1 MADLVAGTLLGGR
14 FDLHGIVGRGGS
26 ATVWLA
32 TDRLRG
38 ERVALK
44 VLHPHLGA
52 DPSTRRRLR
61 REVVAAGVLRGA
73 PVLVPHDLHEM
84 DGQVAL
90 SMPFHPGQTLAE
102 RVASGGPL
110 PIEEVRQLGVRLAEA
125 LAEAHRAGVLHRDVT
140 AGNVLLERPG
150 DAVLTDFGLA
160 RVDKGGTRTTGLL
173 GTSGYA
179 APEVYSG
186 VRGDPRSDLY
196 GLGAV
201 LYLAA
206 TGRPAFSPTDP
217 IAALKAQLDE
227 SLVPV
232 RKVRPDVPADLAAT
246 IEALLRR
253 DPVDRPAGAREVA
266 DRLAHREA
274 PAPRSALVP
283 HGRYLPPG
291 QYTVLVRERDDDRK
305 RRHLLRV
312 EHGRAPSTTGTE
324 WARWGLHIAAMVGDA
339 IGIPRSGER
348 LAPEDVLAR
357 VVAEEAGVPFDAL
370 RPTPVVLHR
379 RFMLVD
385 RTDWNTAQRLVE
397 GARTAGFKADI
408 VAADPPSPAVRALA
422 RIWWVPIPV
431 GWILFPVL
439 ASVFGELVLPI
450 LIAMTILLAI
460 GGSSLGNLERVQR
473 SSVAWRGDLRDGL
486 VPDRPVPAPRFA
498 ATVETPAHTA
508 RSEEPKAA
516 PTRGQLLRRRAEEA
530 LDALAATIP
539 PASELPDPAR
549 TDLHATVRKLRQQA
563 EGLQEE
569 VDRLDAAVATAPA
582 SPVEIAAVRSRLD
595 RLHTL
600 DRAGDRVDRAELERL
615 ERALEQHDA
624 DLLAEEQVEARLS
637 ACCAEL
643 LEIASTASRV
653 RLELVAAPETRMSAD
668 DAVRRLRDEAA
679 LADRARREAGQR
691 ATWVNVAR

>member
-32 TDRLRG
+32 SDRLRG

-52 DPSTRRRLR
+52 DPSMRRRLR

-73 PVLVPHDLHEM
+73 AVLVPYDLHEM

-110 PIEEVRQLGVRLAEA
+110 PAEDVRQLGVRLAEA

-160 RVDKGGTRTTGLL
+160 RVDRGGTRTTGLL
-173 GTSGYA
+173 GTAGYA

-206 TGRPAFSPTDP
+206 TGRPAFSATDP
-217 IAALKAQLDE
+217 IAALKSQLEE
-227 SLVPV
+227 SFVPL
-232 RKVRPDVPADLAAT
+232 RTARPDLPADLAAT

-253 DPVDRPAGAREVA
+253 EPAERPPGAREVA
-266 DRLAHREA
+266 DRLLHREA
-274 PAPRSALVP
+274 PTARTSLAPR
-283 HGRYLPPG
+283 GRYLPPG
-291 QYTVLVRERDDDRK
+291 RFTVFVRERDEDRK
-305 RRHLLRV
+305 RRHRMRV
-312 EHGRAPSTTGTE
+312 DQGRAPATTETE
-324 WARWGLHIAAMVGDA
+324 MARWGRHLAAMVGDA

-348 LAPEDVLAR
+348 LSPEDVLAR
-357 VVAEEAGVPFDAL
+357 LVAEEAGVPPDAL

-379 RFMLVD
+379 RFLLVD
-385 RTDWNTAQRLVE
+385 RTDRDTAQRLAE
-397 GARTAGFKADI
+397 GARTAGFKAE
-408 VAADPPSPAVRALA
+408 VVPADPPSTLVRAIGRFFWL
-422 RIWWVPIPV
+422 PIP
-431 GWILFPVL
+431 ILWVL
-439 ASVFGELVLPI
+439 YPMLATVFGSLVLPI
-450 LIAMTILLAI
+450 LIVTTVLLAI
-460 GGSSLGNLERVQR
+460 IGNSFGVRERVER
-473 SSVAWRGDLRDGL
+473 SSVAWRGDLREGL
-486 VPDRPVPAPRFA
+486 AHDRPVPVPRFPLTIEAPALAASDPAPEAPR
-498 ATVETPAHTA
+498 
-508 RSEEPKAA
+508 
-516 PTRGQLLRRRAEEA
+516 TRGQLLRRRADEA
-530 LDALAATIP
+530 LDGLAATITALP
-539 PASELPDPAR
+539 DLPDPAR
-549 TDLHATVRKLRQQA
+549 ADLHATVRTLRHQA
-563 EGLQEE
+563 EELQQE
-569 VDRLDAAVATAPA
+569 VDRLDSAAAASGAP
-582 SPVEIAAVRSRLD
+582 PVEISAVRSRLD
-595 RLHTL
+595 RLRTL
-600 DRAGDRVDRAELERL
+600 ERAGDRVDRAEVARL
-615 ERALEQHDA
+615 EAAIEQHDA
-624 DLLAEEQVEARLS
+624 DLVAEEHVEARLS

-653 RLELVAAPETRMSAD
+653 RRELVAAPHERMSAD
-668 DAVRRLRDEAA
+668 DAVRRLKDEAS
-679 LADRARREAGQR
+679 LADRARQEAGRR
-691 ATWVNVAR
+691 ATLAEVR